1 MTRTTAR
8 ARTPMRPRSALA
20 IGLAVALLGSACGS
34 STDEPD
40 QADLPTRFQDPLRGE
55 QWGLSATRVPEA
67 WEVASGE
74 GVVIAVID
82 SGVDLDHPDLVANLV
97 PGWDFVDDDDEP
109 DDPNGHGTHV
119 AGIAAAAT
127 NDIGI
132 AGVAP
137 DASIMPVRV
146 LDEAG
151 VGSDEAIA
159 EAVVWAADNGADI
172 INLSLGESGF
182 ISRFTKGGTLNRA
195 IRLVAEQGVVVVA
208 ASGNEG
214 RRGQQY
220 RIGVDVLVVNATDP
234 DGTLTSFSNV
244 GDVRAISAPGA
255 GIMSTAPP
263 GPSTIWLDGTDGYA
277 PLDGTSMAA
286 PLVSGVAALAISA
299 GIDPDEVFEVLAS
312 TATVPDGATSE
323 IGAGIVD
330 AAGALGR

>member
-1 MTRTTAR
+1 M
-8 ARTPMRPRSALA
+8 P
-20 IGLAVALLGSACGS
+20 LLHR
-34 STDEPD
+34 ELD
-40 QADLPTRFQDPLRGE
+40 QADPPMRFQDPLRDE

-67 WEVASGE
+67 WDVAAGE
-74 GVVIAVID
+74 GVVIAVVD
-82 SGVDLDHPDLVANLV
+82 SGVDLDHPDLAANLV
-97 PGWDFVDDDDEP
+97 PGWDLVDDDDEP

-151 VGSDEAIA
+151 LGSDEAIA
-159 EAVVWAADNGADI
+159 EAVVWAAENDADI
-172 INLSLGESGF
+172 INLS
-182 ISRFTKGGTLNRA
+182 
-195 IRLVAEQGVVVVA
+195 
-208 ASGNEG
+208 
-214 RRGQQY
+214 
-220 RIGVDVLVVNATDP
+220 
-234 DGTLTSFSNV
+234 
-244 GDVRAISAPGA
+244 
-255 GIMSTAPP
+255 
-263 GPSTIWLDGTDGYA
+263 GPTTIWPDGTDGYA

-312 TATVPDGATSE
+312 TPTVPDGATSA

-330 AAGALGR
+330 AAGVLGR